1 MAKPWYQTAR
11 RWLQINITEDVCQAD
26 HLEEWRAA
34 WKQHA
39 YQGVILS
46 CGGSV
51 CYYQSDFDYQRTAA
65 HMGTQD
71 IFGRFV
77 AAARQDGLAVVARF
91 DVQKAWLKYAQPHP
105 EWFERNQ
112 DGSLRIASH
121 DMACL
126 CPNGPFYR
134 DVIPQLLREVIEK
147 YHPDGFS
154 DNSWKGHNKLH
165 ICYCENCAARFLAD
179 TGLSLPQQADW
190 KDPVY
195 RRWIR
200 WSYAQ
205 RVALWDRFDAA
216 AHTYGGADC
225 LWAGMFHADPMNRLH
240 EFIDYHEIGR
250 RLKILFLDHQC
261 RDDCNGY
268 DMEQNSMNGSLYHLL
283 APDDIIIPECTSTYP
298 RLSGTARW
306 FRLGCA
312 PRTETR
318 MWMREGILGGLSPWV
333 HYMGVET
340 HDRRRFDL
348 VSDLVDW
355 QQENEP
361 YLRNRQELA
370 DVGVL
375 WSQQNSDFYG
385 QNRAY
390 EMVGQPWVGIRHAL
404 LQARI
409 PFLPIHTSDIDRH
422 GHRVKTLIL
431 PEISVLSDEEEN
443 AILRFVQRGGHLVI
457 LGRFAM
463 QDENGDEKTHSPL
476 RDALGIS
483 VLGEEGVIPDASTIP
498 DYRRQAS
505 YLQIEQPEHPLF
517 QGFEG
522 CQWMPFGGQIQKI
535 ASSGPL
541 QKLMSYVWGVP
552 LICEFA
558 YPTEPVT
565 DMGGLYA
572 GTLPSGARIVCF
584 AADIDRCYGR
594 DELPDHRM
602 LMTNA
607 VRWTLQDQP
616 MIQISGP
623 GIVNAKLYAQ
633 EDGYILHL
641 NNLTGAHI
649 QPGYA
654 EADCP
659 AGPLDIHLNL
669 PDAVPGLAQLR
680 VACGDLPAEKKAL
693 GVHLHLDR
701 LIEHEMILISR
712 EKA

>member
-11 RWLQINITEDVCQAD
+11 RWMQINITEDVCRND
-26 HLEEWRAA
+26 HLDEWRAA
-34 WKQHA
+34 WKKHA

-51 CYYQSDFDYQRTAA
+51 CYYRSRYDYQRTATG
-65 HMGTQD
+65 MGGQD

-77 AAARQDGLAVVARF
+77 RAAKEDGLAVVARF
-91 DVQKAWLKYAQPHP
+91 DVQKAWLKYAQSHP
-105 EWFERNQ
+105 DWFERNR
-112 DGSLRIASH
+112 DGSLRTESH
-121 DMACL
+121 HMACL
-126 CPNGPFYR
+126 CPNGPFYEH
-134 DVIPQLLREVIEK
+134 VIPELLREVIET

-154 DNSWKGHNKLH
+154 DNSWKGHRKTN
-165 ICYCENCAARFLAD
+165 ICYCENCASRFLAD
-179 TGLSLPQQADW
+179 TGLALPEKVDW
-190 KDPVY
+190 DDPVY

-205 RVALWDRFDAA
+205 RVKLWDRFDAA
-216 AHTYGGADC
+216 ARTFGGDDC

-240 EFIDYHEIGR
+240 EFIDYHEIGK

-283 APDDIIIPECTSTYP
+283 AREEIIIPECTSTYP

-318 MWMREGILGGLSPWV
+318 MWMREGIAGGLSPWV

-340 HDRRRFDL
+340 HDQRRFDL

-355 QQENEP
+355 EQENEP
-361 YLRNRQELA
+361 FLCNREELA

-385 QNRAY
+385 QNRAR
-390 EMVGQPWVGIRHAL
+390 EMTEQPWVGVRHAL
-404 LQARI
+404 LNARI
-409 PFLPIHTSDIDRH
+409 PFLPIHTADIDRH
-422 GHRVKTLIL
+422 AGRVKTLIL

-443 AILRFVQRGGHLVI
+443 ALLRFTQRGGHLII

-463 QDENGDEKTHSPL
+463 QDENGGAKARSPL
-476 RDALGIS
+476 RDALGLS
-483 VLGEEGVIPDASTIP
+483 VAGEEGVIPDSSTVS

-505 YLQIEQPEHPLF
+505 YLQIDHPDHPLF

-522 CQWMPFGGQIQKI
+522 CRWMPFGGQLQVLH
-535 ASSGPL
+535 SSGPL

-572 GTLPSGARIVCF
+572 GVLPSGSRVVCF

-594 DELPDHRM
+594 DELPDHRR
-602 LMTNA
+602 LLTNA
-607 VRWTLQDQP
+607 VLWTLQDP
-616 MIQISGP
+616 PTLQISGP
-623 GIVNAKLYAQ
+623 GVIDARLYAQ
-633 EDGYILHL
+633 SGRYILHL
-641 NNLTGAHI
+641 SNLTGTHI

-654 EADCP
+654 ESDCP
-659 AGPLDIHLNL
+659 VGPIEIRLNL
-669 PDAVPGLAQLR
+669 PDARAGAAKLQ
-680 VACGDLPAEKKAL
+680 VACGDLPAEKTDRGIRL
-693 GVHLHLDR
+693 RLDR
-701 LIEHEMILISR
+701 LIEHEMILIPR
-712 EKA
+712 KNP